1 MSYQFQ
7 RELSNLRKNLLAL
20 GALVEDMLTQAVVS
34 LLNRDGA
41 LGDQVMRND
50 DDVDKREIDI
60 EEDCLKI
67 LALHQPVAHDL
78 RFLVAVLKMNND
90 MERMADICANIGKR
104 GKWLAKRDPV
114 AWPPG
119 LEEMADKVKLMV
131 DKTLDA
137 LVTENSA
144 AAQLVVAADDEVD
157 ALKRQMVATF
167 RERIVSEPHNSEIL
181 LKMLDIPRHLE
192 RIADLA
198 TNIAGDVIYM
208 VDGEIIRHRNPD

>member
-7 RELSNLRKNLLAL
+7 RELSGLRKSLLGL

-50 DDVDKREIDI
+50 NDVDKREIDI
-60 EEDCLKI
+60 EEECLKI

-78 RFLVAVLKMNND
+78 RFVIAVLKMNND
-90 MERMADICANIGKR
+90 LERIADICANIGKR
-104 GKWLAKRDPV
+104 ARWLAKRDPI

-119 LEEMADKVKLMV
+119 LEEMADKVKSML
-131 DKTLDA
+131 DHTLDA

-144 AAQLVVAADDEVD
+144 AAHQVVAADDEVD
-157 ALKRQMVATF
+157 ALKRQMVSAF
-167 RERIVSEPHNSEIL
+167 RDRILAEPHNAEVL
-181 LKMLDIPRHLE
+181 LKMLDVPRHLE

-198 TNIAGDVIYM
+198 TSLAGDLIYM
-208 VDGEIIRHRNPD
+208 IDGQIVRHQRQD